1 MTTVALT
8 GRIATCARGRRR
20 IGAGRALAIFLL
32 AALAGGCAPFQP
44 GLPSEPVAN
53 EERAATGPGAV
64 IAREAQAQIGV
75 PYRWG
80 GSDPGAGFDCSG
92 LVAYVHARE
101 GIVVPR
107 TAAEQFEAADRIDE
121 DELRPGDLV
130 FFRLESR
137 RRGVSHVGIYTGQR
151 RFVHAPQSGR
161 DVAEANLEDPY
172 YRDRFAGAGRFY
184 DSGAGR
190 GPRLKSPP

>member
-1 MTTVALT
+1 MTTVTLPPRTKT
-8 GRIATCARGRRR
+8 GAPICTGADVRAT
-20 IGAGRALAIFLL
+20 LAILLL
-32 AALAGGCAPFQP
+32 ATLAGGCAPFQP
-44 GLPSEPVAN
+44 GLPSAPVAR
-53 EERAATGPGAV
+53 EDTPATGPGAI
-64 IAREAQAQIGV
+64 IARQARAQIGV

-80 GSDPGAGFDCSG
+80 GNDPGRGFDCSG
-92 LVAYVHARE
+92 LVTYVHAQQ

-107 TAAEQFEAADRIDE
+107 TAAEQFAAADRIGD
-121 DELRPGDLV
+121 DDLRPGDLV

-161 DVAEANLEDPY
+161 DVVEASLEDPY
-172 YRDRFAGAGRFY
+172 FHDRFAGAGRFY
-184 DSGAGR
+184 DPGAGR